1 MVEREE
7 SKSLRHRLAAGEFVF
22 GPFLKIPA
30 SVSAEIAGYAGFDFC
45 VIDLEHSP
53 FSLERAEEMVR
64 VAQAARVVPIIRTFD
79 GRPSTLVRA
88 LDTGCDGILVP
99 NIQSRAEVEGV
110 VRAARFHP
118 GGERGMDP
126 YARSARYGAIPK
138 EVYFE
143 RANERTLLGVQ
154 IEGMQAVQCLDEILD
169 VQGPDLIFVGPYD
182 LSQSL
187 GIPGQTNAE
196 PVLARVQEIVD
207 AARARGKSVGI
218 YADDV
223 EEARRWRA
231 LGIQFLAVS
240 VDVRLYWGACRG
252 VVDALRI

>member
-1 MVEREE
+1 
-7 SKSLRHRLAAGEFVF
+7 
-22 GPFLKIPA
+22 
-30 SVSAEIAGYAGFDFC
+30 
-45 VIDLEHSP
+45 
-53 FSLERAEEMVR
+53 
-64 VAQAARVVPIIRTFD
+64 
-79 GRPSTLVRA
+79 
-88 LDTGCDGILVP
+88 
-99 NIQSRAEVEGV
+99 
-110 VRAARFHP
+110 
-118 GGERGMDP
+118 MDP
-126 YARSARYGAIPK
+126 YARSARYGTIPK

-143 RANERTLLGVQ
+143 RANEQTLLGVQ
-154 IEGMQAVQCLDEILD
+154 IEGMQAVQRLDEILD
-169 VQGPDLIFVGPYD
+169 VQGPDLVFVGPYD

-240 VDVRLYWGACRG
+240 VDVRLYWCACQAM
-252 VVDALRI
+252 VDALRV